1 MRVRVGCEFKF
12 QTRAPVPML
21 MLVRA
26 RPDAEHETV
35 YESEW
40 TEPRFGLREYRDSFN
55 NPCWRLVLPEGD
67 SLVRYD
73 AVVEVSAEPDMVVPD
88 APLAPAHELP
98 DETLVF
104 TLPSRYIESDL
115 LLDDAWRLFG
125 ETPPTWARVQAVCDW
140 VFQNIEYK
148 TGSSGPATTAYDV
161 FRTRVGVCRDFAQIS
176 VALCRAL
183 NIPARYTFGYL
194 PDIAVEPPDIPMDF
208 HAWFEAYLGGRWYTF
223 DARHNQPRIGRVKIA
238 HGRDAVDV
246 ALSTAYGAAGL
257 TSMVVWADEI
267 AEQDGTAGPTLS
279 GEQMALGPN
288 AAIAG
293 VPAETVLVSA
303 GVSPGS
309 GSADRDESGADA
321 PLASAQAR
329 G

>member
-1 MRVRVGCEFKF
+1 
-12 QTRAPVPML
+12 ML

-35 YESEW
+35 YESQW
-40 TEPRFGLREYRDSFN
+40 TEPRFGLREYQDSFG
-55 NPCWRLVLPEGD
+55 NPCWRFLLPEGD

-73 AVVEVSAEPDMVVPD
+73 AVVDVSPEPDMVVPD
-88 APLAPAHELP
+88 AHLVPVQDLP
-98 DETLVF
+98 DDTLVF

-115 LLDDAWRLFG
+115 LLNDAWQLFG
-125 ETPPTWARVQAVCDW
+125 QTPQTWARVQAVCDW
-140 VFQNIEYK
+140 VFENIRYE

-161 FRTRVGVCRDFAQIS
+161 FRSRVGVCRDFAQVS

-194 PDIAVEPPDIPMDF
+194 PDIAVEPPDVPMDF
-208 HAWFEAYLGGRWYTF
+208 HAWFEAYLGDRWYTF

-246 ALSTAYGAAGL
+246 ALSTAYGSAGL
-257 TSMVVWADEI
+257 TSMVVWSDEI
-267 AEQDGTAGPTLS
+267 TEQEGPPAPTSL
-279 GEQMALGPN
+279 GEQMALGPS
-288 AAIAG
+288 AG
-293 VPAETVLVSA
+293 FSGVSAQTPPESA
-303 GVSPGS
+303 GVAPAG
-309 GSADRDESGADA
+309 GSADHDGRGLDA
-321 PLASAQAR
+321 PMASVQAR